1 VTETLTPPAQ
11 AAPPAPPAG
20 PTRRS
25 VARSEG
31 APSRSPG
38 NYMWIAAGI
47 CMFGMIMAI
56 LDQTVVN
63 VALPRLETD
72 FNTSLTTI
80 QWIITGYSLS
90 LAAVIPLSAWLI
102 DRLGAKWVFITSE
115 ILFIAGSAL
124 CGLAQT
130 DYQLIAFR
138 VIQGIGGGL
147 LMPVGMTILMRVSP
161 PDMRGRM
168 MAVLGIPMML
178 GPIAGPLLG
187 GWFVQ
192 DFTWRLIFYI
202 NLPIGIV
209 GAILGV
215 MFLRPDRPAQSGRHP
230 LDVLGLILI
239 CPAMVGI
246 VFGLSQPAT
255 YGWGSFQVLGP
266 LLGGGVLLVAFVLV
280 ELRQRFPLLDIRVFK
295 DPAFAG
301 AQILVFLVAATL
313 FGAVFLMPLFLQQI
327 QGMGTLKSG
336 FILAFQG
343 VAAALMMPISGI
355 LTDKIGARKIVPF
368 GVLVLTAASFWTA
381 TISYNTSEFVVIMM
395 MFTRGLGMGLT
406 MMPAMSAAYVTL
418 RPEQVAPA
426 TAITNV
432 VQRVAAA
439 IGVAILST
447 ILTNRIVANLPTIP
461 GHAIGGSTASLA
473 ALNLPPQIKDIL
485 LQQASKG
492 FDATFLIAAGLGA
505 LCLPGALLLQ
515 RARSAKEVRDYA
527 VGQLRQGVVLGTAA
541 LRVRD
546 DAAGRLSP
554 ETSESAFSAL
564 ARSGKARIDKAAL
577 LMRLGTNA
585 GGLVPR
591 APMSRQLKAAVG
603 AAAVVGLIFA
613 VAGFILAFRTPD
625 VPNILPLLAQ
635 LPHPGAPPGH

>member
-1 VTETLTPPAQ
+1 MTDTLAPRTEP
-11 AAPPAPPAG
+11 APPAPPTG
-20 PTRRS
+20 PTQPIT
-25 VARSEG
+25 ARTEG
-31 APSRSPG
+31 APRRTTG
-38 NYMWIAAGI
+38 NYMWVAAGI

-102 DRLGAKWVFITSE
+102 DRLGAKWVFIASE
-115 ILFIAGSAL
+115 LLFIGGSAL
-124 CGLAQT
+124 CGLAGSDT
-130 DYQLIAFR
+130 QLIFFR
-138 VIQGIGGGL
+138 VIQGLGGGL

-209 GAILGV
+209 GAILAIL
-215 MFLRPDRPAQSGRHP
+215 FLRPDRPQHSARTP

-246 VFGLSQPAT
+246 VYGLSQPAQ

-266 LLGGGVLLVAFVLV
+266 LVGGVVLLTAFVLV
-280 ELRQRFPLLDIRVFK
+280 ELRQRFPLLDIRVYK
-295 DPAFAG
+295 DSGFAG
-301 AQILVFLVAATL
+301 AQMLVFLIAATL

-327 QGMGTLKSG
+327 QGMGTLQSG

-343 VAAALMMPISGI
+343 IAAGLMMPISGI
-355 LTDKIGARKIVPF
+355 LTDRIGARKIVPF
-368 GVLVLTAASFWTA
+368 GVLVLTAASLWTA
-381 TISYNTSEFVVIMM
+381 TISWNTSEGVIILMM
-395 MFTRGLGMGLT
+395 VARGIGMGFT

-418 RPEQVAPA
+418 RPEQVAAA
-426 TAITNV
+426 TSLTNV

-439 IGVAILST
+439 IGVAVLST
-447 ILTNRIVANLPTIP
+447 ILTNRIVANMPYVP
-461 GHAIGGSTASLA
+461 GHAIGGNTASLA
-473 ALNLPPQIKDIL
+473 ALNLPPQIKDVL
-485 LQQASKG
+485 LQQAGKG
-492 FDATFLIAAGLGA
+492 FDATFLVAAGLGV

-546 DAAGRLSP
+546 QGTGKLSV
-554 ETSESAFSAL
+554 EASESAFGAL
-564 ARSGKARIDKAAL
+564 ARSGKARIDRAAM
-577 LMRLGTNA
+577 LMRLGSNA

-591 APMSRQLKAAVG
+591 PPMSRSLKAAVG
-603 AAAVVGLIFA
+603 AATMVGLA
-613 VAGFILAFRTPD
+613 CTVAGFLYAFRTPD

-635 LPHPGAPPGH
+635 LAHGAPPGH

>member
-1 VTETLTPPAQ
+1 V
-11 AAPPAPPAG
+11 
-20 PTRRS
+20 
-25 VARSEG
+25 
-31 APSRSPG
+31 
-38 NYMWIAAGI
+38 
-47 CMFGMIMAI
+47 
-56 LDQTVVN
+56 
-63 VALPRLETD
+63 
-72 FNTSLTTI
+72 
-80 QWIITGYSLS
+80 
-90 LAAVIPLSAWLI
+90 
-102 DRLGAKWVFITSE
+102 
-115 ILFIAGSAL
+115 GS
-124 CGLAQT
+124 
-130 DYQLIAFR
+130 I
-138 VIQGIGGGL
+138 
-147 LMPVGMTILMRVSP
+147 
-161 PDMRGRM
+161 
-168 MAVLGIPMML
+168 LGI
-178 GPIAGPLLG
+178 
-187 GWFVQ
+187 
-192 DFTWRLIFYI
+192 
-202 NLPIGIV
+202 
-209 GAILGV
+209 
-215 MFLRPDRPAQSGRHP
+215 MFLRADRPAQNVRHP

-239 CPAMVGI
+239 CPAMVSI
-246 VFGLSQPAT
+246 VYGLSQPAQ

-266 LLGGGVLLVAFVLV
+266 LIAGGLLLLAFVLV

-295 DPAFAG
+295 DPAFSG
-301 AQILVFLVAATL
+301 AQLLVFLIAATL
-313 FGAVFLMPLFLQQI
+313 FGAVFLMPLFLQQV

-368 GVLVLTAASFWTA
+368 GVLVLTAASLWTA

-395 MFTRGLGMGLT
+395 MFSRGLGMGLT

-447 ILTNRIVANLPTIP
+447 ILTNRIAANLPHIP

-492 FDATFLIAAGLGA
+492 FDATFLIAAGLGV
-505 LCLPGALLLQ
+505 LCLPGAFLLQ

-546 DAAGRLSP
+546 DGAGRLSP
-554 ETSESAFSAL
+554 EASESAFSAL
-564 ARSGKARIDKAAL
+564 ARSGKARIDKAAM

-591 APMSRQLKAAVG
+591 PPLSPRLKAAVG
-603 AAAVVGLIFA
+603 AAAMVGLVCA
-613 VAGFILAFRTPD
+613 VAGFIIAFRTPD